1 MFNDSINSIVRY
13 GLYLIGWLFVA
24 AGIFFLCKTAF
35 GEYRYSEETM
45 RWYNLGFSIGAF
57 SWGFI
62 LLLLSKISLYIDRRM
77 PEEQEEDY
85 SEE

>member
-1 MFNDSINSIVRY
+1 MFNDSINGIVRY

-24 AGIFFLCKTAF
+24 AGIFFLFKTAF
-35 GEYRYSEETM
+35 GEYRYSEEAM
-45 RWYNLGFSIGAF
+45 RWYNLGIAIGAF

-62 LLLLSKISLYIDRRM
+62 LLLLSMISLYIDRRM
-77 PEEQEEDY
+77 LEEQVEDY